1 MAWSEVHDDL
11 LQKVNREMEDYQTR
25 MLSRTSI
32 EVYNQAEEIAAMG
45 FCHNQLMEYLHDS
58 RAVDLESLLEQEKPL
73 EFLAHHCQT
82 RELCRLHRQ
91 TSSGRTLRR
100 SRPVHRG
107 G

>member
-58 RAVDLESLLEQEKPL
+58 QAVDLSRFWSRRNLWSPSL
-73 EFLAHHCQT
+73 T
-82 RELCRLHRQ
+82 I
-91 TSSGRTLRR
+91 G
-100 SRPVHRG
+100 
-107 G
+107 